1 METVGGVDKGREG
14 KRLNKCWCNG
24 LVTKFSTINRA
35 DAVKLLLAVAEK
47 GGHDRQLVY
56 EMLIDSRAIVAGDR
70 TKGRVFRNTRP
81 WVIRLTANRRPQH
94 VGVAAL
100 PASSREIPKSDRG
113 WVG

>member
-1 METVGGVDKGREG
+1 MGCCDKGREG
-14 KRLNKCWCNG
+14 KRLYKCLYNG
-24 LVTKFSTINRA
+24 LVTNYFTISRA
-35 DAVKLLLAVAEK
+35 DAVKLLLAVAEEK
-47 GGHDRQLVY
+47 GGRDRQLVH